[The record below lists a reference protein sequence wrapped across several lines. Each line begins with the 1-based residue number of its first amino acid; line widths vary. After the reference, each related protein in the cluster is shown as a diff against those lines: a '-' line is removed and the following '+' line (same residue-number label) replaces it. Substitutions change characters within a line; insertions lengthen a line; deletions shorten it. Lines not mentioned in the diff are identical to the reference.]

1 MKDIKDKIVEA
12 KKDELPKLRPLKK
25 VPDWCMS
32 YPDFCDRIE
41 EIWDE
46 WKDGDRGFIATMV
59 YFMTGD
65 EDAENYGWSM
75 IKEKIKSLY
84 HKY

>member
-1 MKDIKDKIVEA
+1 MKDIKDRIEEV

-25 VPDWCMS
+25 VPKWCMS
-32 YPDFCDRIE
+32 YPDFHDRIE

-65 EDAENYGWSM
+65 EEAEDYGWSM
-75 IKEKIKSLY
+75 IEAKIKSLY
-84 HKY
+84 HK

>member
-1 MKDIKDKIVEA
+1 MKDIKERIEEA
-12 KKDELPKLRPLKK
+12 KKDKLPKLRPLKK
-25 VPDWCMS
+25 VPEQCMS
-32 YPDFCDRIE
+32 YPDFCDRVE

-65 EDAENYGWSM
+65 EEAEDYGWSM
-75 IKEKIKSLY
+75 IKAKIKDLY
-84 HKY
+84 HK

>member
-1 MKDIKDKIVEA
+1 MKDIKERIEEA

-25 VPDWCMS
+25 VPKWCMS
-32 YPDFCDRIE
+32 YPDFHDRIE

-65 EDAENYGWSM
+65 EEAEDYGWSM
-75 IKEKIKSLY
+75 IEAKIKSLY
-84 HKY
+84 HK